1 MGTHGYFRP
10 MVFIVKP
17 LSNYAKPGTPFIR
30 LFWLSFTKITAFHE
44 QLCEHCTE
52 MILIMVKSHLLH
64 F

>member
-30 LFWLSFTKITAFHE
+30 LFWLSFQKLQPSMNSCVNTA
-44 QLCEHCTE
+44 Q
-52 MILIMVKSHLLH
+52 K
-64 F
+64 

>member
-17 LSNYAKPGTPFIR
+17 VSNNEKPGTLFIR
-30 LFWLSFTKITAFHE
+30 LFWLSFIKITSFCE

-52 MILIMVKSHLLH
+52 MMLIMVKFHLLH